1 MVVAVLPSKR
11 RKPAAKRRDVFLNPG
26 TGEHFFGDHRVMITL
41 VLVVCLSTTPDSC
54 REERPIVDVSSPMSC
69 MLQGQQYAI
78 EWLEEHP
85 KWHLSQWRCEVG
97 PRGKDA

>member
-1 MVVAVLPSKR
+1 
-11 RKPAAKRRDVFLNPG
+11 
-26 TGEHFFGDHRVMITL
+26 MITL
-41 VLVVCLSTTPDSC
+41 VLVVCLSTTPESC
-54 REERPIVDVSSPMSC
+54 REERPIVDVSSAMAC

-85 KWHLSQWRCEVG
+85 KWHLSQWRCEMR

>member
-1 MVVAVLPSKR
+1 
-11 RKPAAKRRDVFLNPG
+11 
-26 TGEHFFGDHRVMITL
+26 MITL

-69 MLQGQQYAI
+69 MLQGQHYAI